1 MEKLGNWA
9 FLIGLIIALLVGL
22 FTAAN
27 GTVVS
32 ILVILGLIVGFLNIT
47 DKEVHSFLVASV
59 ALIVASLA
67 AGSLA
72 SIPAIGDILARIL
85 NNFVI
90 LVAPAAIV
98 VSVKAIYGLAG
109 SK

>member
-9 FLIGLIIALLVGL
+9 FIIGLIIALLVGL
-22 FTAAN
+22 FTEAT
-27 GTVVS
+27 GVVVS

-47 DKEVHSFLVASV
+47 DKEVQSFLVASV
-59 ALIVASLA
+59 ALIVAGLA
-67 AGSLA
+67 GEFLA
-72 SIPAIGDILARIL
+72 TVPAIGNLLERIL

-90 LVAPAAIV
+90 LVVPAAIV
-98 VSVKAIYGLAG
+98 VSVKAIYGMAG